1 MPPVPHWLKAV
12 GQWIVGTVKDVWLV
26 VTIAFRSTFNL
37 SIEYFPRIERGQ
49 TFDDLRGD
57 KLVIELATATG
68 DFKNLTFANG
78 EEADAAIE
86 LAKASLE
93 EAKQQTEYQDDK
105 ASRLLTVTSFVSA
118 LSGVLLAS
126 FIDRYPLDEL
136 RPLSRWSDVFL
147 TTVYGT
153 FLLFS
158 LFALFGAVVT
168 FHATRTRFK
177 YSKKPQATNPDHP
190 AKSLLF
196 YQEII
201 AVSPKGWADSFVTT
215 TPITPTSTAQTSLRA
230 DLKAAYLRNYVM
242 EAYLVAA
249 KTADKLR
256 YLGPAQ
262 SLLAWALRFLVLFV
276 IFFAGAICLIPETKK
291 PPKAIKVEL
300 ERVANPVR
308 VEVIPFAHATESPL
322 PPANASSPPHGKRKP

>member
-1 MPPVPHWLKAV
+1 MPAVPNWLKAV
-12 GQWIVGTVKDVWLV
+12 GQWIAGTATDVWLV
-26 VTIAFRSTFNL
+26 VTIAFRSTLNL

-49 TFDDLRGD
+49 AFDDLRGD
-57 KLVIELATATG
+57 RLVVELAKATG
-68 DFKNLTFANG
+68 DFKNLRFASA
-78 EEADAAIE
+78 EDADAAIE

-136 RPLSRWSDVFL
+136 RPLSRWSDAFL
-147 TTVYGT
+147 TAIYGT

-177 YSKKPQATNPDHP
+177 YSKKPQATNPDDP
-190 AKSLLF
+190 AKSMLF

-201 AVSPKGWADSFVTT
+201 AVSPKGWADSFITI
-215 TPITPTSTAQTSLRA
+215 TPATPTSSAQTSVRA
-230 DLKAAYLRNYVM
+230 DLKATYFRNYVM

-276 IFFAGAICLIPETKK
+276 VFFAGAICLIPETKK
-291 PPKAIKVEL
+291 PPKTTKVEL
-300 ERVANPVR
+300 ERIANPVR
-308 VEVIPFAHATESPL
+308 VEVVPVAHPIATPSPKANPF
-322 PPANASSPPHGKRKP
+322 SPPHGNGKP